1 MNLRRLVAG
10 LAVAI
15 APILSGQPGSAD
27 GRPRSADGQPRSRR
41 SADGFPAEARVP
53 GLDDLV
59 DQPQAFV
66 EREERALHRVQGQ
79 PLHLAEADPERGIEP
94 SRVTVEVDPPRV
106 GWREPVRVSVR
117 SNERIDLPFAFST
130 TIVLSATAV
139 ARGELDR

>member
-1 MNLRRLVAG
+1 MKRSLLDERGLVTLETTLMVVILVPLLFGVIEFGWLFQRWLAAETVAVHAARYAGELGGDDPSLRAFIVRELS
-10 LAVAI
+10 AV
-15 APILSGQPGSAD
+15 
-27 GRPRSADGQPRSRR
+27 
-41 SADGFPAEARVP
+41 
-53 GLDDLV
+53 
-59 DQPQAFV
+59 
-66 EREERALHRVQGQ
+66 
-79 PLHLAEADPERGIEP
+79 GIEP